1 MCGELR
7 GYLFPGDSLI
17 GAGSFSGTEH
27 LPNPV
32 GRLDRA
38 YTDLRNAQAAIILQE
53 KLSSLGML
61 SASIAHGV
69 HNPLF
74 ALSVSTRR
82 LEELTSRLGTD
93 WQKLESQGLSAEDR
107 CTLQELLAT
116 VG

>member
-74 ALSVSTRR
+74 ALSLSIHR
-82 LEELTSRLGTD
+82 LEELTNRPGS
-93 WQKLESQGLSAEDR
+93 
-107 CTLQELLAT
+107 
-116 VG
+116 

>member
-1 MCGELR
+1 MLGR
-7 GYLFPGDSLI
+7 I
-17 GAGSFSGTEH
+17 AGKVAPSIAQAYQAH
-27 LPNPV
+27 QWKVIN

-38 YTDLRNAQAAIILQE
+38 FTDLRNAQAAIILQE

-82 LEELTSRLGTD
+82 LEELTRRLGSD

-107 CTLQELLAT
+107 QAL
-116 VG
+116 